1 MGEGSQKWGGG
12 LLGVMM
18 CDFGGFLDGWL
29 KQCAYGEYFGVSVE
43 RSGEKGEKDFISKL
57 RFFEVF

>member
-1 MGEGSQKWGGG
+1 
-12 LLGVMM
+12 M

-29 KQCAYGEYFGVSVE
+29 KQCANGEYFGVSVE
-43 RSGEKGEKDFISKL
+43 RSGEKGEKCFICKL